1 MEHIL
6 YEAYRCNPDLRQQV
20 ERQAR
25 VERGREFDR
34 LVAAPVMQWVQRAIA
49 RMRHASH
56 PAAPSTSFQA

>member
-6 YEAYRCNPDLRQQV
+6 YEAYRRNPDLRQQV

-34 LVAAPVMQWVQRAIA
+34 LVAAPIVRWVQRAIA
-49 RMRHASH
+49 RMRHAPRTASR
-56 PAAPSTSFQA
+56 STSFQA